1 MVTGDMVM
9 VHQRVA
15 RCVEIDNGWCLF
27 AHIDLDGFVRTI
39 SAPASAATP
48 MRTIMDPRSRWPE
61 AGHLDEVIAE
71 REEREAAAIKKAER
85 KAEKKVSR
93 KARRSNKIKRK
104 DSA

>member
-9 VHQRVA
+9 VHHRVA

-48 MRTIMDPRSRWPE
+48 IRTIMDPRSKWPE

-71 REEREAAAIKKAER
+71 REEREAAAAR
-85 KAEKKVSR
+85 KAARKASR
-93 KARRSNKIKRK
+93 KAKRSNKIKRK
-104 DSA
+104 AAA